1 MNGYLCLQINTFV
14 LADYFGYLCKEML
27 LKLYFSARVRLE
39 TGLSSTNFART
50 ATHTS
55 SGGNILSADCLI
67 FGFKFSFVAIA
78 TSCSI
83 LWPNAAIY

>member
-1 MNGYLCLQINTFV
+1 
-14 LADYFGYLCKEML
+14 ML

-55 SGGNILSADCLI
+55 SGGNLLSADCLI

-78 TSCSI
+78 TSTTSLVAVYCGQMQPSTS
-83 LWPNAAIY
+83 LKKNSLSHLADLSRSS